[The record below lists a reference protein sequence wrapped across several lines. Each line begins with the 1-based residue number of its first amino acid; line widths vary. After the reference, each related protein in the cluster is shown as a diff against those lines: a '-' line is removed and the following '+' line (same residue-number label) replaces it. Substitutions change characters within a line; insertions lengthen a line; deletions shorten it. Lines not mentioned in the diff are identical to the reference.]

1 MEISP
6 GVHNLW
12 QRRGAHVQAYLLQHG
27 DELILIDTLYDSDA
41 HRILE
46 LLRQLG
52 REPRNLKH
60 IILTHAHRSHLGGLA
75 LLKQLSGAPV
85 YAHEWE
91 SDLVSG
97 DRAAQQVSWRPQ
109 PVFRTYP
116 YQVANN
122 LNLTRHPPCEVDHF
136 IHQGD
141 RIGPLEVLATP
152 GHSPGHLAF
161 YWPERR
167 ALFSGDAIVT
177 WPRFE
182 LGWPGFLLNR
192 RQHRASLRKMADLDT
207 EVLCTGHGEPIR
219 SGAAGTIRAALSQAE
234 PLR

>member
-1 MEISP
+1 MEVVP
-6 GVHNLW
+6 GIHALW
-12 QRRGAHVQAYLLQHG
+12 QQKGAYVRAYLLQHAG
-27 DELILIDTLYDSDA
+27 ELILIDTLYDNDA

-46 LLRQLG
+46 LLRQIG
-52 REPRNLKH
+52 CTPSDLKH

-91 SDLVSG
+91 SDLISG

-109 PVFRTYP
+109 PAFRTYP
-116 YQVANN
+116 FQIANN
-122 LNLTRHPPCEVDHF
+122 LNLVHHPPCEVDHF

-141 RIGPLEVLATP
+141 RIGPLDVLATP

-177 WPRFE
+177 WPHFE

-207 EVLCTGHGEPIR
+207 DVLCTGHGAPIQ
-219 SGAAGTIRAALSQAE
+219 SGAAARIRTALSQAE